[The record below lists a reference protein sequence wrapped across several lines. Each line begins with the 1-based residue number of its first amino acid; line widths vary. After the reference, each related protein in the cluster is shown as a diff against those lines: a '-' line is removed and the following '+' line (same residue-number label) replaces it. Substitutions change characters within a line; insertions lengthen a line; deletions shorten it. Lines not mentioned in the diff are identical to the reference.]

1 MRTILN
7 LSDGERSYPFI
18 YDTGRVY
25 WPEYNPEA
33 FDKHPRY
40 RISFYKWAGNLPT
53 EPISYVIDSS
63 AAVACIPFREDGHSY
78 YQYNELPTP
87 GPEGYYIDF
96 CAIDENGE
104 EDPQYISVQGQ
115 TPHSDKQS
123 LYIYIKQPTLTQ
135 QTTNIP
141 TIEICATGWGSG
153 TLKDYLMACYG
164 GKDVITKW
172 EMAVT
177 DDDNIYWIS
186 EGGVFTDNIA
196 SFRLDWNFKHSFEYI
211 DKLKMMAVCK
221 NTIIDGD
228 YAMHVDI
235 RSTPL
240 PITPDLYEFL
250 MAVQAGHR
258 VEDLKNSK
266 FDNMNIIKPRIMDKT
281 VQNVTEITS
290 HSDSKAN
297 IIQPVFFRARELA
310 HIVLHPAVTE
320 NISINLDAYK
330 SQVDRFYIQV
340 EGTAFSEIGRT
351 EGGVIFKIQGNL
363 LSGSLKTGTYYILN
377 QDSELVTTGKYTY
390 ES

>member
-1 MRTILN
+1 
-7 LSDGERSYPFI
+7 
-18 YDTGRVY
+18 
-25 WPEYNPEA
+25 
-33 FDKHPRY
+33 
-40 RISFYKWAGNLPT
+40 
-53 EPISYVIDSS
+53 
-63 AAVACIPFREDGHSY
+63 
-78 YQYNELPTP
+78 
-87 GPEGYYIDF
+87 
-96 CAIDENGE
+96 
-104 EDPQYISVQGQ
+104 
-115 TPHSDKQS
+115 
-123 LYIYIKQPTLTQ
+123 
-135 QTTNIP
+135 
-141 TIEICATGWGSG
+141 
-153 TLKDYLMACYG
+153 MACYG